1 MAKGIKH
8 NNNSEQRKKKKKQS
22 KSKKSIELLNLD
34 DRYNMVKVEVIGRGT
49 TFEVYK
55 EFGIFLGKKSD
66 PQRIVLEYCPTNL
79 KKSVKN

>member
-8 NNNSEQRKKKKKQS
+8 NNNSEQRKKKQS
-22 KSKKSIELLNLD
+22 KSKESIELLNLD
-34 DRYNMVKVEVIGRGT
+34 DRYNMVKVEVIGRST

-55 EFGIFLGKKSD
+55 EFGIFLGKKSN

-79 KKSVKN
+79 KKSVKD

>member
-8 NNNSEQRKKKKKQS
+8 NNNSEQRKKK
-22 KSKKSIELLNLD
+22 
-34 DRYNMVKVEVIGRGT
+34 KVEVIGRGT

-55 EFGIFLGKKSD
+55 EFGIFLGKTSN

-79 KKSVKN
+79 KKSVKD